1 MHYINVMYQS
11 DMLDLC
17 IFMSSVCGRSRLKV
31 NICKKF
37 NLMLKQIEKYKLD
50 TLNYQFS
57 DPTYTYTF

>member
-31 NICKKF
+31 NIWKKF

-50 TLNYQFS
+50 TELS
-57 DPTYTYTF
+57 I